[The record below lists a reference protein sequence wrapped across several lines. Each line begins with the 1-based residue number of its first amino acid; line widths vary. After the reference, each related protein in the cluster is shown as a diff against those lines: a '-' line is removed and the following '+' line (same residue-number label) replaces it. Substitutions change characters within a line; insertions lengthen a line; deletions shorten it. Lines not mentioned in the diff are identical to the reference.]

1 MWARTEWSSDPFGLL
16 LRCLTPLTL
25 LFPFRSQYRQGGWR
39 LTDTDRRRAADDGD
53 SKHGALENT
62 RGHLLTVF

>member
-39 LTDTDRRRAADDGD
+39 LTDTDSAGPLTTEIRNTGP
-53 SKHGALENT
+53 SKT
-62 RGHLLTVF
+62 RGVTF